1 MIEHAIVQH
10 SSMVNVTQIQKIPE
24 NKTESIKEEMNELK
38 VILSKLNNKEEII
51 EKKILEFER
60 NFPRIS
66 SDLGNL
72 RIDLQTKCSKE
83 EVQNINMQIPNFA
96 TKQDLDLV

>member
-1 MIEHAIVQH
+1 
-10 SSMVNVTQIQKIPE
+10 MVNVTQIQKIPE